1 MVDMDL
7 NRKIHLLLQRVSNP
21 SRYIGNEWNAVV
33 KDHRSSS
40 LKVALAFPDLYE
52 VGMSNLGMRIL
63 YHIINNKEDLLAER
77 VFPPAAD
84 MEALMRQEEV
94 PLFSLET
101 FTPVHQFDL
110 LGFSLQYELN
120 YTNVLNMLD
129 LAGLPL
135 RSELRKEAPLVIGG
149 GVCAFN
155 PEPLAPFID
164 LFVLGDGEE
173 VILEITERV
182 RQGKLRETPR
192 PELLQELSSLEGVYV
207 PSSYKPKYE
216 NGIFAGIEPI
226 GTNTPATVNKRLLNN
241 LDDAI
246 YPKAP
251 LVPYRQI
258 VHDRAVLEITRGC
271 PRGCRFCQAGV
282 IYRPKRYRSKDNLVN
297 LAVHLINNTGY
308 EELSLASLSSSD
320 YPDIEEL
327 VQRLTAELPS
337 WVNLSLPS
345 LRPDTFSV
353 QLAAEVQKTHKT
365 SLTFAPEAAT
375 SRLREVINK
384 KITEESFL
392 EALEYSFAAGWR
404 NIKLYFMIGLPT
416 ETDEDVEAIAEMVRR
431 ALDSYRRGG
440 YREKLKLTVSVSTF
454 TPKAHTPFQ
463 WEPQIPMEEIQRR
476 QKLLFRALKK
486 IKQVDFKWHDPD
498 TSYLEAAFSRGDR
511 RLAPVL
517 EEAWR
522 RGCKFDNWSEHFYL
536 QTWEEAFASQ
546 GFSPSDFACKRYAPH
561 DPLPWEHLNGGVSI
575 DFLINEYRK
584 SHEGNQSDAD
594 GRNKGGEKTCNA

>member
-1 MVDMDL
+1 LVDTDL
-7 NRKIHLLLQRVSNP
+7 KEKIHLLLQQVSNP
-21 SRYIGNEWNAVV
+21 SRYMGNEWNAII
-33 KDHRSSS
+33 KDHRSSL
-40 LKVALAFPDLYE
+40 LKIALAFPDLYE
-52 VGMSNLGMRIL
+52 VGMSHLGTRIL
-63 YHIINNKEDLLAER
+63 YQIINSEEDLLAER
-77 VFPPAAD
+77 VFTPAAD
-84 MEALMRQEEV
+84 MEALMRSESV
-94 PLFSLET
+94 PLFSMES

-129 LAGLPL
+129 LAGFPL
-135 RSELRKEAPLVIGG
+135 RSEQRKGFPLVVGG

-164 LFVLGDGEE
+164 FFVLGDGEE
-173 VILEITERV
+173 VILEIIELLRE
-182 RQGKLRETPR
+182 GKLRETPR
-192 PELLQELSSLEGVYV
+192 PEILQELASLEGVYV
-207 PSSYKPKYE
+207 PSFYKPKYE
-216 NGIFAGIEPI
+216 NGVFAGIEPM
-226 GTNTPATVNKRLLNN
+226 GTNTPSTVNKRVLKN

-271 PRGCRFCQAGV
+271 VRGCRFCQAGV

-297 LAVHLINNTGY
+297 LAVHLIKNTGY

-353 QLAAEVQKTHKT
+353 QLAEEVQKTHKT

-384 KITEESFL
+384 KITEESL
-392 EALEYSFAAGWR
+392 LAALEYSFAAGWR

-431 ALDSYRRGG
+431 ALDLYRRAG
-440 YREKLKLTVSVSTF
+440 YREKLKLSVSVSTF

-463 WEPQIPMEEIQRR
+463 WEPQIPMAEIKRR
-476 QKLLFRALKK
+476 QKLLYRAFKK
-486 IKQVDFKWHDPD
+486 TRGIDFKWHDAG

-511 RLAPVL
+511 RLADVL

-522 RGCKFDNWSEHFYL
+522 RGCKFDNWSEHFCL
-536 QTWEEAFASQ
+536 HAWEEVFASR
-546 GFSPSDFACKRYAPH
+546 GFSPSDFACKRYEAH
-561 DPLPWEHLNGGVSI
+561 DPLPWEHLSGGTSI
-575 DFLINEYRK
+575 DFLINEHRK
-584 SHEGNQSDAD
+584 SRRSKTSDEN
-594 GRNKGGEKTCNA
+594 GRRNGGEKTCNA